1 MSANATVE
9 THSANVDI
17 APGVLVG
24 GRFLVETAGASS
36 PLGQTFL
43 ARDQKTKKPI
53 AVYVASEALTGDR
66 NAVELFRNE
75 ARSAAKLRHRNLV
88 GIYGVGAHGGRQQF
102 IAQEWLLGQNA
113 ADLIAERKAAGRPL
127 SVRGVYN
134 LIAHV
139 CKALSAIHEVS
150 IHGALRPQVVW
161 ISKSGRVKVGELG
174 VAATLAKTRR
184 YQLLTVEEQAYLA
197 PEVRS
202 GASTDPRADVF
213 GAGALLYTLLT
224 GRSPLETFVAPS
236 QARNDVTPEL
246 DALLMRCLASDPAL
260 RFPKPDDLMAA
271 LLPLCADAPEPETPD
286 FDMEIEIDVD
296 VAHSLMPRA
305 GPRRSAPPA
314 SMPPIEISIGPT
326 IPPMAMTEAA
336 APQVAP
342 PLTAP
347 GPARSPAPPQ
357 AAPPLTVPGRARSSA
372 PPVPPVPGTARTGER
387 MSPQPRP
394 LPPTA
399 AGVLAPPQAAP
410 PSGPAAAS
418 GDDLASITARLTQND
433 APRWMAVKDGMDHG
447 PFTARELIK
456 LIVDGGILET
466 HLVFT
471 LSSAERKPLSAYTE
485 FSDFIHQYKLR
496 KEEKDYSAALDRS
509 TKIEKRSTAAKALI
523 LTASIGAVL
532 VIGFGYMM
540 SRRAAERAEHKSE
553 VDLAALYEN
562 GQVKISGTAGILT
575 HTPRSG
581 GARRSG
587 GSPSPGG
594 GTGFSSYEDAM
605 NQAME
610 LGDATKGGG
619 ERQLNSGDVAGV
631 MNRSLNRMF
640 GCVGEELR
648 HGGKLGR
655 VTIDL
660 AILGSGRV
668 LGASVNTGS
677 AGFQKCIA
685 TKVRELQF
693 PNFPAPRMGARYS
706 FAVD

>member
-1 MSANATVE
+1 MSAKATVE
-9 THSANVDI
+9 SQSTNVDI

-24 GRFLVETAGASS
+24 GRFLVEEAGASTA
-36 PLGQTFL
+36 LGQTFL

-53 AVYVASEALTGDR
+53 AVYVASEALAGDR
-66 NAVELFRNE
+66 NAVEIFRNE

-102 IAQEWLLGQNA
+102 IAQEWLPGQNA
-113 ADLIAERKAAGRPL
+113 ADLIAEHKRDGKPL

-139 CKALSAIHEVS
+139 CKALTAIHEVS

-184 YQLLTVEEQAYLA
+184 YELLSAEEQAFLA
-197 PEVRS
+197 PEVRAS
-202 GASTDPRADVF
+202 GEATARADVF
-213 GAGALLYTLLT
+213 GAGALLYSLLT
-224 GRSPLETFVAPS
+224 TRSPLEAFVPPS
-236 QARNDVTPEL
+236 QARTDATPEL
-246 DALLMRCLASDPAL
+246 DALLMRCLATDPSL
-260 RFPKPDDLMAA
+260 RFAKPEELMAA
-271 LLPLCADAPEPETPD
+271 LLPLCADAPEPEVPD
-286 FDMEIEIDVD
+286 FDMEIEVDVD
-296 VAHSLMPRA
+296 VAHSLMPRS
-305 GPRRSAPPA
+305 GPRLSASPA
-314 SMPPIEISIGPT
+314 SMPAIEISIGPSVPPPPSNDVSPAAPVRAPALPAPAIPST
-326 IPPMAMTEAA
+326 ARAGDRVTPQPHQRPALPLAPPMAA
-336 APQVAP
+336 
-342 PLTAP
+342 
-347 GPARSPAPPQ
+347 GP
-357 AAPPLTVPGRARSSA
+357 
-372 PPVPPVPGTARTGER
+372 
-387 MSPQPRP
+387 
-394 LPPTA
+394 
-399 AGVLAPPQAAP
+399 LAPPSATAAR
-410 PSGPAAAS
+410 PAAAAAA
-418 GDDLASITARLTQND
+418 DDLASITARLTQND
-433 APRWMAVKDGMDHG
+433 APRWMAVKAGMDHG

-456 LIVDGGILET
+456 LIVDGEILEQ

-471 LSSAERKPLSAYTE
+471 LSSAERKPLAAYPE
-485 FSDFIHQYKLR
+485 FSDFIHQYKIR
-496 KEEKDYSAALDRS
+496 KEEKDYGDALARS

-532 VIGFGYMM
+532 VVGAGYMM
-540 SRRAAERAEHKSE
+540 SRHAAEKAERQAE

-575 HTPRSG
+575 HTPRPP
-581 GARRSG
+581 GARRTGG

-594 GTGFSSYEDAM
+594 GTGFTSYEDAM

-610 LGDATKGGG
+610 IGDARQGGG
-619 ERQLNSGDVAGV
+619 ERQLTSNDVAGV

-640 GCVGEELR
+640 SCVGDELR

-668 LGASVNTGS
+668 MGASVNAGS
-677 AGFQKCIA
+677 PGFQKCIA
-685 TKVRELQF
+685 AKVRELQF

>member
-9 THSANVDI
+9 THSVNVDI

-53 AVYVASEALTGDR
+53 AVYVASETLAGDR
-66 NAVELFRNE
+66 NAVEIFRNE

-184 YQLLTVEEQAYLA
+184 YQLLSVEEQAYLA

-213 GAGALLYTLLT
+213 GAGALLYALLT
-224 GRSPLETFVAPS
+224 GRSPLETFVPPS

-246 DALLMRCLASDPAL
+246 DALLMRCLASDPGL
-260 RFPKPDDLMAA
+260 RFTKPDQLMAA
-271 LLPLCADAPEPETPD
+271 LLPLCSDAPEPEMPD

-296 VAHSLMPRA
+296 VAHSLMPRT
-305 GPRRSAPPA
+305 GPRPSAPPA
-314 SMPPIEISIGPT
+314 SIPPFEISIGPT
-326 IPPMAMTEAA
+326 IPPMAMPDAPTA
-336 APQVAP
+336 APP
-342 PLTAP
+342 T
-347 GPARSPAPPQ
+347 
-357 AAPPLTVPGRARSSA
+357 APPLTVPGAARSPG
-372 PPVPPVPGTARTGER
+372 PPVPPVPGAARTGDR
-387 MSPQPRP
+387 MSPQPRLALP
-394 LPPTA
+394 LSPPTA
-399 AGVLAPPQAAP
+399 AGVLAPPRPAAP
-410 PSGPAAAS
+410 PAPAAGS

-433 APRWMAVKDGMDHG
+433 TPRWMAVKDGMDHG

-456 LIVDGGILET
+456 LIVDGEILEA

-471 LSSAERKPLSAYTE
+471 LSSAERKPLAAYPE

-540 SRRAAERAEHKSE
+540 SRRAAERAERTSE

-575 HTPRSG
+575 HTPRPA
-581 GARRSG
+581 GARRAGG
-587 GSPSPGG
+587 GSPTPGG
-594 GTGFSSYEDAM
+594 GTGFASYEDAM

-677 AGFQKCIA
+677 AAFQKCIA
-685 TKVRELQF
+685 AKVRELQF